1 MTPPWMFSNT
11 TGGRSRSFKDR
22 ADARASDLRIHA
34 ASLGYGRYFGINVR
48 STRRVCRA
56 PSHELYRYL
65 RFACSFRRSS
75 HRRLARL
82 SARSLRFCRLG
93 RGNGRRAGLES
104 ALTGFDRYG
113 RRCDFFRDAQPFD
126 ARARSFAGLACRGSE
141 FPVGQSVNGQSNGF
155 NLDGTMCRFAHR
167 IYRPF
172 LQRNRGCHQS
182 ERCRASK
189 RDSRP
194 RTHACDD
201 AHHGTGDCRGA

>member
-75 HRRLARL
+75 YRRLARL

-126 ARARSFAGLACRGSE
+126 ARARSFAGLACRGAE
-141 FPVGQSVNGQSNGF
+141 FPVGQSGWDYV
-155 NLDGTMCRFAHR
+155 
-167 IYRPF
+167 PF
-172 LQRNRGCHQS
+172 CSSDLSPFSSKKSRLSSVRKMPRKQAEFPS
-182 ERCRASK
+182 EN
-189 RDSRP
+189 SRL
-194 RTHACDD
+194 R
-201 AHHGTGDCRGA
+201 